1 MLIRNPTCTRIS
13 LEAAMSHQVGIFAT
27 RDQAEVAVH
36 ALIKAGFAK
45 GHISVFAQASTTPL
59 ALDSE
64 KDEVDEAIDSGGLT
78 GAELGL
84 ALGGLGGVLADIGL
98 LAIPGIG
105 PLIAAG
111 PIAAGITAAIL
122 GGSFGGVAGSLIGL
136 GVSKAEA
143 HLVEQHLKAGKTIL
157 VVTCEER
164 GGDVRAIFANAGAAS
179 NVFE

>member
-1 MLIRNPTCTRIS
+1 MIRNPTCTRIS
-13 LEAAMSHQVGIFAT
+13 LEEAMSHQVGIFAT

-36 ALIKAGFAK
+36 ALIEAGFAQN
-45 GHISVFAQASTTPL
+45 HLSVFAQVPTTPL

-78 GAELGL
+78 GAELGI
-84 ALGGLGGVLADIGL
+84 ALGGLGGILADIGL

-111 PIAAGITAAIL
+111 PIAAGITGAIL
-122 GGSFGGVAGSLIGL
+122 GGSFGGVAGSLVGL
-136 GVSKAEA
+136 GLSKAEA

-157 VVTCEER
+157 MVEDEER
-164 GGDVRAIFANAGAAS
+164 GDELRVIFANAGAVS
-179 NVFE
+179 NALK